1 MALED
6 ALDVDL
12 VVLET
17 ADEVSVLLQLA
28 ARSTGVQAVTVVIRP
43 ADTVPGFTLWSD
55 LPVRGLDDGVM
66 AELGDF
72 HPCERRQVLLGL
84 QLPVLGPT
92 TICELEVRCVDPASM
107 TETVVTASVEIG
119 VAREAMREDFAH

>member
-28 ARSTGVQAVTVVIRP
+28 ARSAGVQAVTVVIRP
-43 ADTVPGFTLWSD
+43 AETVPGLTLWND

-72 HPCERRQVLLGL
+72 HACERRQVLLGL
-84 QLPVLGPT
+84 LVPALGPT
-92 TICELEVRCVDPASM
+92 TICELEVRWVDPGSM
-107 TETVVTASVEIG
+107 TASVAT
-119 VAREAMREDFAH
+119 ARVKTGELRRAMREDLAH